1 MAVLSVV
8 AERALHELT
17 LARMT
22 LNGELDAEKLPPV
35 SEAKDE
41 ADRRR
46 LVALALIIR
55 LSHLM
60 SDAGRL
66 AEDTERSLY
75 EMAGGWELAHQLP
88 LETEEPKVF
97 GFAAARKAA

>member
-1 MAVLSVV
+1 MLSVV

-22 LNGELDAEKLPPV
+22 LNGDMGVEKLPAVP
-35 SEAKDE
+35 EAKDE

-46 LVALALIIR
+46 LVALAVMD
-55 LSHLM
+55 HLCHLL
-60 SDAGRL
+60 SDAARI
-66 AEDTERSLY
+66 AEDTDRTLY

-88 LETEEPKVF
+88 LEREEEKVF